1 LDLTIMPN
9 LPQPPAA
16 PSRVRLVLTVALAVL
31 CGFGVALQ
39 TRINGQLGSDLGD
52 GFVAAL
58 ISFGSGMIIIAV
70 VLLFSPVGRRGV
82 KTVTAAIR
90 VREIP
95 WWHTAGGIGGG
106 LFVLSQGLI
115 VGLLGI
121 ALFTVAAVAGQTLSG
136 LLIDARGIGRVPP
149 KPITISRIL
158 GAALALV
165 AVLIAVLP
173 QLSSQAN
180 VWTIIFPFGV
190 GLTLGMQQALNGQIK
205 TLAGSA
211 TTATFFNF
219 VYGTVLLGIIA
230 AVNLAISGAPH
241 GFPSNPVL
249 YLGGLLGVLF
259 IAGFAVVI
267 PVIGVL
273 LQSLAAVSGQLLMA
287 LLLDYVA
294 PTSTEPVAIA
304 TVVGTVLTL
313 VAVLVTSVRSRAVG
327 GAALRQAQ
335 GPGRAQGP
343 EQAQGPGGATGR

>member
-1 LDLTIMPN
+1 MTN

-16 PSRVRLVLTVALAVL
+16 PSRVRLVLSVALAVL
-31 CGFGVALQ
+31 CGCGVALQ

-58 ISFGSGMIIIAV
+58 ISFGSGLVIITI
-70 VLLFSPVGRRGV
+70 VLLISPAGRRGV
-82 KTVTAAIR
+82 GKVTAAIR
-90 VREIP
+90 AREIP

-106 LFVLSQGLI
+106 LFVLSQGLV

-121 ALFTVAAVAGQTLSG
+121 ALFTVAAVAGQTVSG
-136 LLIDARGIGRVPP
+136 LVIDARGIGKVAP
-149 KPITISRIL
+149 KAITITRIL
-158 GAALALV
+158 GAVLALV

-180 VWTIIFPFGV
+180 LWTIIFPFGV
-190 GLTLGMQQALNGQIK
+190 GLFLGLQQALNGQIK
-205 TLAGSA
+205 TLANSA

-230 AVNLAISGAPH
+230 TVNLVVAGLPH
-241 GFPSNPVL
+241 GFPRNPIF
-249 YLGGLLGVLF
+249 YLGGLIGVLF
-259 IAGFAVVI
+259 IAGFAAVI

-294 PTSTEPVAIA
+294 PTSDEPVAIA
-304 TVVGTVLTL
+304 TVVGTILTL
-313 VAVLVTSVRSRAVG
+313 VAVLITSLRSRAVV
-327 GAALRQAQ
+327 AARS
-335 GPGRAQGP
+335 R
-343 EQAQGPGGATGR
+343 